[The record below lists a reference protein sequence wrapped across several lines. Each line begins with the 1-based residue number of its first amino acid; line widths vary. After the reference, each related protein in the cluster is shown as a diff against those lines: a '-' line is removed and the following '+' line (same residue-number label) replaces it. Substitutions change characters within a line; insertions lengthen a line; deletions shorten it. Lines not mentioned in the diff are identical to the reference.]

1 MSEPAPP
8 AASPPPDPLAA
19 GVLLVVEQ
27 LRRQVPGG
35 IGTYANGLLHG
46 LAELSGRDRPMLRLH
61 ASREVGRRDPLEA
74 YGLPV
79 HASPLPSPLLVRA
92 WDLGLARIGKGA
104 ALVHSVSLATP
115 ASAPPLV
122 VTVHDVAWRSVPEAY
137 PRRGQRWHEAAL
149 RRTAKRA
156 DAVVVPSR
164 QVAEE
169 LADAG
174 VGLGEERVTV
184 IEEGADHLPRPDLDA
199 AGLVLGRLGVTGEF
213 LLSVGTLEPRKNLR
227 RLFAAYGAA
236 RPRLAEPWPLVVVG
250 PPGWGESSGRP
261 PEGVVFAGRLGDA
274 ALAGL
279 YALARGLAYVP
290 LKEGFGLPV
299 VEAMRLGTP
308 VVASPVP
315 SAAGAALEVDPYD
328 VDSIADGL
336 VAVAGDETLRRRLS
350 EDGQARAAVLTWRA
364 TAAAHV
370 ALWRRVAASR
380 G

>member
-1 MSEPAPP
+1 VSEAPP
-8 AASPPPDPLAA
+8 PDPPPPADPLAA

-35 IGTYANGLLHG
+35 IGTYAAGLLQG
-46 LAELSGRDRPMLRLH
+46 LAALPEGDRPTLRLY
-61 ASREVGRRDPLEA
+61 ASREVERRDPLAA

-92 WDLGLARIGKGA
+92 WDLGLARVGEGS
-104 ALVHSVSLATP
+104 ALVHSVSLAAP
-115 ASAPPLV
+115 ASVPPLV
-122 VTVHDVAWRSVPEAY
+122 VTVHDLAWRAIPEAY
-137 PRRGQRWHEAAL
+137 PRHGLRWHEAAL

-164 QVAEE
+164 EVADE
-169 LADAG
+169 LVGAG
-174 VGLGEERVTV
+174 VGLGEDRVAV
-184 IEEGADHLPRPDLDA
+184 IEEGADHLPRADLDA

-213 LLSVGTLEPRKNLR
+213 LLTVGTLEPRKNLR
-227 RLFAAYGAA
+227 RLFAAYRAA
-236 RPRLAEPWPLVVVG
+236 RPRLAGPWPLVVVG
-250 PPGWGESSGRP
+250 PPGWGEPSGRP
-261 PEGVVFAGRLGDA
+261 PEGVVFAGRVGDA

-279 YALARGLAYVP
+279 YALARCLAYVP

-308 VVASPVP
+308 VVASRVP
-315 SAAGAALEVDPYD
+315 SAAGATLEVDPLD
-328 VDSIADGL
+328 VDSIAAGL
-336 VAVAGDETLRRRLS
+336 VAAASDETLRARLS
-350 EDGQARAAVLTWRA
+350 EGGQVRAAALTWRA

-370 ALWRRVAASR
+370 ELWRRVAGSR